1 MIKNIMYPLI
11 AILLILAI
19 PTGIVFADDIDVKG
33 TVHDLTIHANWTGEL
48 YDAKQNFMK
57 GDYKESINIYDDYL
71 EYFPNDVN
79 IKAMKGIALNN
90 LRLGSTLAAQPSE
103 NFSFPS
109 NPTHLNKLSML
120 EFYEILKLEPHNIIA
135 LNGMGLGFGNYG
147 EYEESKK
154 YFKKTLDVKPDD
166 KIAKNY
172 IDYIEKVEKK
182 FITSSTEKPEFLKQL
197 EKKEIPDWVKNNAGW
212 WADGQID
219 DGSFVSGIQWL
230 ISNGIMIIPSTE
242 QVVGDGG
249 NVIPDWIKNNAKWW
263 SDNKISDDDFLSG
276 IKYLVENNIIKLNS
290 QRNSELVVKE
300 LERKAWNFEQ
310 YIRDIQ
316 IDIKKQNR
324 YVENINPSEYVIIK
338 YWKDYSKWNLAQ
350 FLNNPDIFPDRKIWV
365 DPETD
370 RYVIEYLV
378 YINEQPVG
386 LPIDHVT
393 TLVNSFDYWEKREFV
408 ASDGKKAIAKFSVTN
423 KKAEANVWVTWVV
436 RNIGEG
442 VLGHAN
448 IGKGVVEVAIGGYG
462 CDGSFQLFG
471 TDTVEYVMTHE
482 LGHSL
487 GFNHSNN
494 SKSIM
499 YHTVP
504 HVDYAYCLLG

>member
-1 MIKNIMYPLI
+1 MIQNTMKILIIFFFTAILFAGSAFAENVSERTKLLVEATEPFLNGEYEI
-11 AILLILAI
+11 AIKIFDEILE
-19 PTGIVFADDIDVKG
+19 
-33 TVHDLTIHANWTGEL
+33 IHPNDSKIFE
-48 YDAKQNFMK
+48 MK
-57 GDYKESINIYDDYL
+57 G
-71 EYFPNDVN
+71 V
-79 IKAMKGIALNN
+79 ALSN
-90 LRLGSTLAAQPSE
+90 LRLESTLAAQPQQNS
-103 NFSFPS
+103 SPRDAS
-109 NPTHLNKLSML
+109 AMNKLSML
-120 EFYEILKLEPHNIIA
+120 EFYKALEIDPYSVLA
-135 LNGMGLGFGNYG
+135 LNGMGLGFGNFG
-147 EYEESKK
+147 EYSESEL
-154 YFKKTLDVKPDD
+154 YFKKSLEIDPDNAITQNYLISIKKIKEKYSLDKFESPTIKPDFLQ
-166 KIAKNY
+166 KIEEN
-172 IDYIEKVEKK
+172 
-182 FITSSTEKPEFLKQL
+182 T
-197 EKKEIPDWVKNNAGW
+197 IPY
-212 WADGQID
+212 
-219 DGSFVSGIQWL
+219 
-230 ISNGIMIIPSTE
+230 
-242 QVVGDGG
+242 
-249 NVIPDWIKNNAKWW
+249 WIKNNAKWW
-263 SDNKISDDDFLSG
+263 SDNKISDDDFLSGIEYLLTNNIIKINSQNSKVTSSDLIPSWIKNNAKWWSGNKISDDDFLSG

-300 LERKAWNFEQ
+300 LKRKAWNFEQ

-316 IDIKKQNR
+316 IDIKKQKR

-370 RYVIEYLV
+370 RYVIEYV
-378 YINEQPVG
+378 IYINEQPAG
-386 LPIDHVT
+386 LPIDHVS
-393 TLVNSFDYWEKREFV
+393 TLVNSFDYWEGREFI

-448 IGKGVVEVAIGGYG
+448 LGKGVVEVAIGSYG

-471 TDTVEYVMTHE
+471 IDTVEYVMTHE

-487 GFNHSNN
+487 GFSHSSN

-499 YHTVP
+499 YNTVP